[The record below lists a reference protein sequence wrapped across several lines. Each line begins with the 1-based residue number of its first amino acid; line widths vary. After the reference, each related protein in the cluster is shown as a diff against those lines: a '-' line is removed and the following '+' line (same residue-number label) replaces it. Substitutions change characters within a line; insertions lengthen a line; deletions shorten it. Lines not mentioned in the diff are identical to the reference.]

1 MTILSLDID
10 KQYKHLCCYSLLTLF
25 CTASLLTLFCTY
37 CSYLL
42 CGFHFLKNINYHDL
56 ASCVSDT
63 FWPQVPD
70 ILMSWSG
77 SNIFVLLQILLF
89 FSSFKVIKRI
99 NIAILCRM
107 QNPLFAKV
115 ALKETPLTYSHILNL
130 PFTSHLYS
138 YLPAPFSWFTGL
150 WKWKWVSNYFLIY
163 ECTNDV
169 FGNEIRILFVVDV
182 IEG

>member
-10 KQYKHLCCYSLLTLF
+10 IQYKHLCCYSLLTLF

-63 FWPQVPD
+63 FWPQVLD

-89 FSSFKVIKRI
+89 SSSFKVIKHI
-99 NIAILCRM
+99 NLAILCRM

-130 PFTSHLYS
+130 PFTHICIPISMHRFLDSLACGSGSGSPTIFLYMNAQMM
-138 YLPAPFSWFTGL
+138 YLEM
-150 WKWKWVSNYFLIY
+150 K
-163 ECTNDV
+163 
-169 FGNEIRILFVVDV
+169 
-182 IEG
+182 

>member
-1 MTILSLDID
+1 MRILSLDID
-10 KQYKHLCCYSLLTLF
+10 IQYKHLCCY
-25 CTASLLTLFCTY
+25 SLLTLFCTY

-63 FWPQVPD
+63 FWPQVLD

-77 SNIFVLLQILLF
+77 SNIFVLLQILF
-89 FSSFKVIKRI
+89 FSSSFKVIKHI
-99 NIAILCRM
+99 NLAILCRM

-138 YLPAPFSWFTGL
+138 HLPTPFSWFTGL
-150 WKWKWVSNYFLIY
+150 WKWVSNYFLIY